1 MQRISQDPRDNW
13 QQKVESAGL
22 TFHTLENG
30 ERYWDESAAYEFT
43 AAEIDTLE
51 AAGNTLQEMCLT
63 AVQHVIDKKRYAE
76 LDIPAEAIPSIE
88 WAWQNEPPALYG
100 RFDLS
105 WAGASS
111 GHAPKLLEYNADT
124 PTSLLEAAVIQ
135 WSWLEEQFPNADQF
149 NSIHEKLIA
158 KWKDIDPYLSKPIYF
173 AGLNNPEDQLTLVYL
188 RDTAQ
193 QAGLQTMQM
202 FMEEIGWN
210 DEQQAFVDPD
220 EQHMF
225 SIFKLYPWEAMVQE
239 EFGVHA
245 IESYQSTRWIEPIW
259 KMLLSNK
266 GILPILW
273 ELYPNH
279 ELLLEAHFD
288 GPHNLRNYVR
298 KPLHSREGANI
309 TMVRD
314 NATVA
319 FTGGPYN
326 GPQMY
331 QALAPEAVFNQRHAV
346 LGLWMIDQE
355 CCGLGIRESSGPIT
369 DNLSSFVPHYFR

>member
-30 ERYWDESAAYEFT
+30 ERYWDESVAYEFT

>member
-51 AAGNTLQEMCLT
+51 AAGNSLQEMCLT

-76 LDIPAEAIPSIE
+76 LDIPAEAVPSIE

-135 WSWLEEQFPNADQF
+135 WSWLEEQLPNADQF

>member
-51 AAGNTLQEMCLT
+51 AAGNSLQEMCLT

-76 LDIPAEAIPSIE
+76 LDIPAEAVPSIE